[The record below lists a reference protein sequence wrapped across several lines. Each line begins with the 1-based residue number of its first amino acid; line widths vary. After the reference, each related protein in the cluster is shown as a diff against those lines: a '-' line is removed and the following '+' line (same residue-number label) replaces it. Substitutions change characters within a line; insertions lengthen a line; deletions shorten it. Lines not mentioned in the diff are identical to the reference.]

1 VETSTTEYGDNGVH
15 GAVRGAVR
23 GGFDR
28 GGLAESTA
36 SSGLPAVAE
45 AAPPPKRQR
54 TMLRCESRVLRNV
67 LRLLMPALHDCRTVK
82 CVYLP
87 AATSSRPPCV
97 PAFLARALSLRV
109 TVAPE

>member
-54 TMLRCESRVLRNV
+54 TMLRCESRVPRNV